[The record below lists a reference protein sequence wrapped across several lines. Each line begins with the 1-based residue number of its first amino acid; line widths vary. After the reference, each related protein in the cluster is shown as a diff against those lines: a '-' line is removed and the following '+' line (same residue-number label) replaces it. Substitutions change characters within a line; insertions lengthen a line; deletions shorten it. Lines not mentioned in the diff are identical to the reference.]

1 MKTGI
6 KKFQTG
12 ALMDIKKYIALAVVA
27 FILQGCDDNS
37 GMNSET
43 DVSSPGKVSGINLDN
58 MDQTVSPGD
67 DFFRYVNG
75 TWLEK
80 TEIPAD
86 KSRYGG
92 FNILRDNAEE
102 DVRAIIEEA
111 SSSGAAVGSSE
122 QKVGDL
128 YKSYMDM
135 ETRNALGTKPLEKHL
150 ARIDA
155 INDLGDLSSYFAE
168 AGKYAYGTPIA
179 TFISVD
185 AKVPTQYAL
194 QMWQAGLGLPDREY
208 YFNDDE
214 KSIEIREKYVEH
226 ISKMLNLAGIEADD
240 SAASDIMAFETALAD
255 LHWLKEDNRDA
266 NKRYNKYAIDDFK
279 AMMSNMDVER
289 YLEITGAPE
298 IGELIIN
305 QPSFI
310 EGLNELLASTDIDM
324 WKTYL
329 KWSIVNDMASRL
341 NEEMDKQNF
350 EFYSKTLSGV
360 EEQRPLWRRAVSSVS
375 GNLGEVV
382 GEVYVSKHFK
392 PDAKARMVELVDNL
406 IKSYEASI
414 KDLDWMGEETKTKA
428 LAKLAKFTPKI
439 GYPDKW
445 KDYSALEIKADDYAG
460 NIERSA
466 LTVHNRELA
475 KLGGPIDKTEWF
487 MTPQTVN
494 AYYNPTMNEIVFPAA
509 ILQPPFFDMAADDAV
524 NYGAIGGVIGHEIG
538 HGFDDS
544 GSRYNGDGALENW
557 WTEEDRAKF
566 SELTDALV
574 AQYDGYE
581 PLEGVNVNGTFTLGE
596 NIGDLSG
603 LSIAYKAYKIS
614 LDGRQAP
621 VIDGLTGD
629 QRFFIGWAQAF
640 RSKIRDEALENQ
652 IKTDPHSPDEYR
664 VNGIVYNVDAFYDAF
679 GVTKNNELYIVPEN
693 RVKIW

>member
-1 MKTGI
+1 MN
-6 KKFQTG
+6 
-12 ALMDIKKYIALAVVA
+12 IKKYTTLAAIALL
-27 FILQGCDDNS
+27 LQSCDDGGNVDQELQMIGSDEIS
-37 GMNSET
+37 GVTLDDMNT
-43 DVSSPGKVSGINLDN
+43 
-58 MDQTVSPGD
+58 TVHPGD
-67 DFFRYVNG
+67 DFFRYVSG
-75 TWLEK
+75 TWLDT

-86 KSRYGG
+86 KSRYGA
-92 FNILRDNAEE
+92 FNVLRDNAED

-111 SSSGAAVGSSE
+111 AASGAAKGSSE
-122 QKVGDL
+122 QQVGDL

-135 ETRNALGTKPLEKHL
+135 ETRNARGTEPLNKHL
-150 ARIDA
+150 AAIDA
-155 INDLGDLSSYFAE
+155 ITDLDGLSGYFAE
-168 AGKYAYGTPIA
+168 AGKLSYGTPIA
-179 TFISVD
+179 LFISVD
-185 AKVPTQYAL
+185 AKVPTEYAL
-194 QMWQAGLGLPDREY
+194 QTWQAGLGLPDREY

-214 KSIEIREKYVEH
+214 KSVEIRNKYVEH
-226 ISKMLNLAGIEADD
+226 IDKMFELAGVD
-240 SAASDIMAFETALAD
+240 SGDNAGASILAFETKIAQS
-255 LHWLKEDNRDA
+255 HWLKEDNRDD
-266 NKRYNKYAIDDFK
+266 NKRYNKIAIGDFK
-279 AMMSNMDVER
+279 SMMSNLDVDQ
-289 YLEITGAPE
+289 YLEITGAPD
-298 IGELIIN
+298 IPHLIVN
-305 QPSFI
+305 QPSFM
-310 EGLNELLASTDIDM
+310 EGLNVLMASEGMEM

-341 NEEMDKQNF
+341 NEPMDKQNF

-375 GNLGEVV
+375 ANLGEVV

-406 IKSYEASI
+406 IRAYESSI
-414 KDLDWMGEETKTKA
+414 KEINWMGPETKEKA
-428 LAKLAKFTPKI
+428 LAKLFKFTPKI

-445 KDYSALEIKADDYAG
+445 KDYSMLVIEADDYAG

-509 ILQPPFFDMAADDAV
+509 ILQPPFFNMPADDAV
-524 NYGAIGGVIGHEIG
+524 NYGAIGGVIGHEVG

-557 WTEEDRAKF
+557 WTDEDREKF
-566 SELTDALV
+566 TELTSALV
-574 AQYDGYE
+574 AQYDAYE
-581 PLEGVNVNGTFTLGE
+581 PVEGVNVNGTFTLGE

-603 LSIAYKAYKIS
+603 LSIAYKAYKMS
-614 LDGRQAP
+614 LNGADAP

-640 RSKIRDEALENQ
+640 KSKIRDEALETQ
-652 IKTDPHSPDEYR
+652 IRTDPHSPDQYR
-664 VNGIVYNVDAFYDAF
+664 VNGIVYNIDAFYDAF
-679 GVTKNNELYIVPEN
+679 GVNEGHALYIKPED